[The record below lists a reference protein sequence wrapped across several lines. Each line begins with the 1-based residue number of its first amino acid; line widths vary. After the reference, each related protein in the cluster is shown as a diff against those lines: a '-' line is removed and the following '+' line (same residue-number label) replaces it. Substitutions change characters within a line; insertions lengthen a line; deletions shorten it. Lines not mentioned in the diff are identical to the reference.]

1 MFILEKVLSEVVQPG
16 EYPKAGRTVD
26 GRLVRDEI
34 PNTDSIASSLDEYR
48 VLPDVREVPLSDF
61 ELTGRS
67 YDVSGTKR
75 IKELAA
81 QIKASEE
88 INPLIVV
95 IDAEGPY
102 ILEGGHRSEAL
113 FRLGAKSFPALV
125 VIDESEE

>member
-1 MFILEKVLSEVVQPG
+1 MFLLEKAIVE
-16 EYPKAGRTVD
+16 AGKRKIS
-26 GRLVRDEI
+26 DEE
-34 PNTDSIASSLDEYR
+34 LG
-48 VLPDVREVPLSDF
+48 PLSDF

-67 YDVSGTKR
+67 YDVAGTKR

-81 QIKASEE
+81 QIEASGE

-125 VIDESEE
+125 VIDESED